1 MKFLGKWMELRR
13 KRGGRV
19 EKVPQD
25 QVWEQTG
32 EFEQRCV
39 AVRNGELGVAMS
51 KAQMQEKQEASSTQ
65 QG

>member
-1 MKFLGKWMELRR
+1 M
-13 KRGGRV
+13 